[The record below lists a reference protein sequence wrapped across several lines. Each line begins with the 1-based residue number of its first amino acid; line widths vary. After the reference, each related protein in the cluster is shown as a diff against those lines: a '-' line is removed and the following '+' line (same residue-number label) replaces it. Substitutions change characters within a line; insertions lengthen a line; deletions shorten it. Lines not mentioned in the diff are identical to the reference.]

1 MHSGIVLIRGSI
13 KGSVSPGI
21 ADRTGTLVR
30 KARKCKGLAD
40 VENFF
45 SVNLV
50 PQQGVFGSICGH
62 TIGRS
67 QRLGSNVFDE
77 RAQDV

>member
-1 MHSGIVLIRGSI
+1 M
-13 KGSVSPGI
+13 
-21 ADRTGTLVR
+21 R

-45 SVNLV
+45 PVNLV
-50 PQQGVFGSICGH
+50 PQEGVLGDICGH
-62 TIGRS
+62 TIGRG